1 MQKFQPNSHTGG
13 GGGKKPLLSLVCILA
28 LACSS
33 QAAWVINDSDSTNRT
48 EHINATISNNIT
60 LNNRNTAIYTDR
72 NSPIGELTINGGV
85 TIQVNRDGGKGIEIN
100 TGSNGTAV
108 NNITNNGHI
117 NTRGTGISINDR
129 SSAETITIGANG
141 SITSAGGNA
150 IYVGNSSR
158 VNHIDIQ
165 GATTGSGG
173 IINRGTIGVSGT
185 SNPNGIKVT
194 GSIVSTNNRAAAIEN
209 MGTINGG
216 IDVTGTLT
224 GGTGSSY
231 WGFHTS
237 ILNYKTING
246 GIKVGENAILNGG
259 ILNVQLNNGPASII
273 GDITVDGT
281 INMNGRGSAINN
293 GYMGTVNGNIIVGE
307 NGKLGGN
314 IWNQNRITGKVEV
327 KGTLTGEIRNRNN
340 GSTIGQGIIVSGG
353 TITNGIKN
361 EGTVNQNI
369 KVENGGNL
377 QGQGIVNQGKVE
389 GNVQIQG
396 SNVTNIQNT
405 GTVTQKIELTQ
416 NSTIQG
422 SITNTNTING
432 IDIAN
437 SQIGVNIVNS
447 GTNASTGAI
456 NITNSSNVGGSIVN
470 QNGATFTNSIT
481 LDQSS
486 KLGGI
491 SNTQGSTMSGTLT
504 LNGEVGTIYNAGKF
518 DSILTLS
525 NKVGEINNAEGGT
538 ISNDITINQNGSVG
552 TLANG
557 GTMQNITIQQQGK
570 VENITNSGTMQ
581 AITNN
586 GTGTL
591 TLTNSGGTIDK
602 ITNGTGATATI
613 RNQGKITNGI
623 INDGGTLTV
632 FNDFRKDE
640 SAANGYHTI
649 GEIGKTANGVHI
661 ENKNNGKLHLD
672 AWYFNKEDFTTQE
685 ERKNNALLVEGNY
698 AGITLGDVFVNTQ
711 GLDVDKT
718 YNANTFIADKDGN
731 AVGGQINNGQGI
743 DVNKL
748 HSVSGI
754 YKFENFGGKGEYRAI
769 INRDELSG
777 KTLAQSIIYS
787 QRVRNVNLSRILREA
802 TTQVFVSGK
811 ESEVNGKSLSQLE
824 QLHTNHRD
832 ENSQNHTFVIP
843 YYQNFSADLGNNAKL
858 KSNSSGML
866 IATQRELPNDYGV
879 LGIYTGFE
887 NAEQKVNAQRLDLD
901 GNSYYAGLTYNHS
914 FYEDDLTTYFM
925 NLTTK
930 LDYIER
936 DITKTYLGYIGSASS
951 TAKVFGY
958 GANARVGLSHYLKND
973 AKITPQIGFNY
984 LGMHSKPFTL
994 NHLGGTREHYYSQN
1008 FNFIDAVATIKYETP
1023 WINRFKTSLAL
1034 GTIINVYKD
1043 AEGTLHLDNN
1053 FLSSELDIARLYGVV
1068 QGGISYDLTK
1078 DSDISLGYS
1087 GIFSSANT
1095 IRSHALMF
1103 RYAWWW

>member
-1 MQKFQPNSHTGG
+1 QGIQSRLIPSF
-13 GGGKKPLLSLVCILA
+13 LA
-28 LACSS
+28 LSVITALHSPL

-60 LNNRNTAIYTDR
+60 LTNKNTAIYTDR
-72 NSPIGELTINGGV
+72 NSPIGELTINDGV
-85 TIQVNRDGGKGIEIN
+85 TIRVNKNNGKGIEIN
-100 TGSNGTAV
+100 TGNGGTQV
-108 NNITNNGHI
+108 NNITNNGSI
-117 NTRGTGISINDR
+117 NTKGTGISINDR

-141 SITSAGGNA
+141 SITSANGNA
-150 IYVGNSSR
+150 IYVGNGSR

-173 IINRGTIGVSGT
+173 IINRGTIGGNGT
-185 SNPNGIKVT
+185 SQPNGIKVT
-194 GSIVSTNNRAAAIEN
+194 GSITSNNNRAAAIDN
-209 MGTINGG
+209 TGTINGG

-224 GGTGSSY
+224 GGTGSSH

-246 GIKVGENAILNGG
+246 GIKVGKDATLNGG
-259 ILNVQLNNGPASII
+259 ILNVQLWNGPASIT

-293 GYMGTVNGNIIVGE
+293 GHMGTVSGNIIIGE

-314 IWNQNRITGKVEV
+314 IWNQNRITGKIEV
-327 KGTLTGEIRNRNN
+327 KGKVDGRIVNRNG
-340 GSTIGQGIIVSGG
+340 GSNIGESIIISGG
-353 TITNGIKN
+353 TVTQDITN
-361 EGTVNQNI
+361 EGTV
-369 KVENGGNL
+369 
-377 QGQGIVNQGKVE
+377 GQKIEVTN
-389 GNVQIQG
+389 N
-396 SNVTNIQNT
+396 SNVGSIQNT

-422 SITNTNTING
+422 SITNTNRING

-437 SQIGVNIVNS
+437 SQIGGNIVNS
-447 GTNASTGAI
+447 GQNANTG
-456 NITNSSNVGGSIVN
+456 NISITGTSDIKGSIVN
-470 QNGATFTNSIT
+470 QNGANFTNNIT

-491 SNTQGSTMSGTLT
+491 SNNANSTMSGQLD
-504 LNGEVGTIYNAGKF
+504 LKGEVGTITNAGTL
-518 DSILTLS
+518 SSQLNLS

-538 ISNDITINQNGSVG
+538 ISNDITINNNGSVG
-552 TLANG
+552 AINNA

-586 GTGTL
+586 GTGTF

-640 SAANGYHTI
+640 SATNGYHTI

-661 ENKNNGKLHLD
+661 ENKSNGKLHLN

-718 YNANTFIADKDGN
+718 YNANTFIADKNGN
-731 AVGGQINNGQGI
+731 IVGDKINNGQGI

-748 HSVSGI
+748 YSVSGI

-824 QLHTNHRD
+824 RLHTNHRD

-936 DITKTYLGYIGSASS
+936 DVTKTYLGYIGSVSS

-1068 QGGISYDLTK
+1068 QGGISY
-1078 DSDISLGYS
+1078 
-1087 GIFSSANT
+1087 
-1095 IRSHALMF
+1095 
-1103 RYAWWW
+1103 

>member
-1 MQKFQPNSHTGG
+1 SYNQQGIQSRLIPSF
-13 GGGKKPLLSLVCILA
+13 LA
-28 LACSS
+28 LSVISALYSPLS
-33 QAAWVINDSDSTNRT
+33 ANWVINQSDSSQTTNSI
-48 EHINATISNNIT
+48 EATITNDIT
-60 LNNRNTAIYTDR
+60 LNSKNTAIWTQ
-72 NSPIGELTINGGV
+72 SSGSGQLGSLTINDGV
-85 TIQVNRDGGKGIEIN
+85 TIQVNKNGGKGIEIN
-100 TGSNGTAV
+100 TGRNGTSV

-173 IINRGTIGVSGT
+173 IINRGTIGVQT
-185 SNPNGIKVT
+185 TTQPNGIKVT
-194 GSIVSTNNRAAAIEN
+194 GSITSNRNNLSAIEN
-209 MGTINGG
+209 TGTINGG

-224 GGTGSSY
+224 GGTGSSH

-246 GIKVGENAILNGG
+246 GIKVGKDATLNGG
-259 ILNVQLNNGPASII
+259 ILNVQLWNGPASIT

-314 IWNQNRITGKVEV
+314 IWNQNRITGKIEV
-327 KGTLTGEIRNRNN
+327 KGKVDGRIVNRNG
-340 GSTIGQGIIVSGG
+340 GSNIGESIIISGG
-353 TITNGIKN
+353 TVTQDITN
-361 EGTVNQNI
+361 EGTV
-369 KVENGGNL
+369 
-377 QGQGIVNQGKVE
+377 GQKIEVTN
-389 GNVQIQG
+389 N
-396 SNVTNIQNT
+396 SNVGSIQNT

-416 NSTIQG
+416 NSTIQNG
-422 SITNTNTING
+422 ITNTNKING

-437 SQIGVNIVNS
+437 SNIGGNIVNS
-447 GTNASTGAI
+447 GTNANTG
-456 NITNSSNVGGSIVN
+456 NISITGTSDVKGSIVN
-470 QNGATFTNSIT
+470 QNGATFNNQIT
-481 LDQSS
+481 LDQNS

-491 SNTQGSTMSGTLT
+491 SNAANSTMSGQLT
-504 LNGEVGTIYNAGKF
+504 LNGEVGAINNAGTF
-518 DSILTLS
+518 DSQLNLS
-525 NKVGEINNAEGGT
+525 NKVGQINNAEGGT
-538 ISNDITINQNGSVG
+538 ITND
-552 TLANG
+552 
-557 GTMQNITIQQQGK
+557 ITIQQQGK

-586 GTGTL
+586 ATTGTL

-602 ITNGTGATATI
+602 ITNGNGATATI

-661 ENKNNGKLHLD
+661 ENKNNGKLHLN
-672 AWYFNKEDFTTQE
+672 AWYFNKEDYATND
-685 ERKNNALLVEGNY
+685 ERKNNALLVNGNY

-718 YNANTFIADKDGN
+718 YNANTLIADKDGN
-731 AVGGQINNGQGI
+731 AVGDKINNGQGI

-811 ESEVNGKSLSQLE
+811 ESETNANGKSLSQLE

-843 YYQNFSADLGNNAKL
+843 YYQNFSADLGNDAKL

-930 LDYIER
+930 IDYIER
-936 DITKTYLGYIGSASS
+936 DVTKTYLGYIGSVSS

-1008 FNFIDAVATIKYETP
+1008 FNFVDAVATIKYETP

-1095 IRSHALMF
+1095 IRSHAFMF

>member
-1 MQKFQPNSHTGG
+1 M
-13 GGGKKPLLSLVCILA
+13 LSYNQQGIQSRLIPSFLA
-28 LACSS
+28 LSVISALYSPLS
-33 QAAWVINDSDSTNRT
+33 ANWVINQSDSQQETQ
-48 EHINATISNNIT
+48 HIDTTISNDII

-72 NSPIGELTINGGV
+72 SSPIGNLTIDNGV
-85 TIQVNRDGGKGIEIN
+85 TIQVNKNGGKGIEIN
-100 TGSNGTAV
+100 TGNGGTRV
-108 NNITNNGHI
+108 NNITNNGSI
-117 NTRGTGISINDR
+117 NTGGTGISINDR
-129 SSAETITIGANG
+129 SSAETITIGTNG
-141 SITSAGGNA
+141 SITSASGNA
-150 IYVGNSSR
+150 IYVGNGSR

-194 GSIVSTNNRAAAIEN
+194 GSITSNRNNLSAIEN
-209 MGTINGG
+209 TGTINGG

-224 GGTGSSY
+224 GGTGSSH

-246 GIKVGENAILNGG
+246 GIKVGKDATLNGG
-259 ILNVQLNNGPASII
+259 ILNVQLWNGPASIT

-293 GYMGTVNGNIIVGE
+293 GYMGTVNGSIIVGE

-314 IWNQNRITGKVEV
+314 IWNQNRITGKIEV
-327 KGTLTGEIRNRNN
+327 KGKVDGRIVNRNG
-340 GSTIGQGIIVSGG
+340 GSNIGESIIISGG
-353 TITNGIKN
+353 TVTQDITN
-361 EGTVNQNI
+361 EGTV
-369 KVENGGNL
+369 
-377 QGQGIVNQGKVE
+377 GQKIEVTN
-389 GNVQIQG
+389 N
-396 SNVTNIQNT
+396 SNVGSIQNT

-422 SITNTNTING
+422 SITNTNKING
-432 IDIAN
+432 IDITN
-437 SQIGVNIVNS
+437 STIGGNIVNS
-447 GTNASTGAI
+447 GQNANTG
-456 NITNSSNVGGSIVN
+456 NISITGTSNVGGSIVN
-470 QNGATFTNSIT
+470 QNGANFTNNIT
-481 LDQSS
+481 LDANS

-491 SNTQGSTMSGTLT
+491 SNNANSTMSGQLT
-504 LNGEVGTIYNAGKF
+504 LNGEVGAINNAGKF
-518 DSILTLS
+518 DSTLTLS

-538 ISNDITINQNGSVG
+538 ISNDIIIQANGSVG
-552 TLANG
+552 TLANA

-570 VENITNSGTMQ
+570 VENITNSGTMKD
-581 AITNN
+581 ITNN
-586 GTGTL
+586 ATTGTL

-613 RNQGKITNGI
+613 RNQGTITNGI

-632 FNDFRKDE
+632 VNDFRRDE
-640 SAANGYHTI
+640 SAADGYHTV

-661 ENKNNGKLHLD
+661 ENKNNGKLNIPI
-672 AWYFNKEDFTTQE
+672 WYFNKEDFTTQE

-718 YNANTFIADKDGN
+718 YNANTLIADKNGN
-731 AVGGQINNGQGI
+731 IVGDKINNGQGI

-754 YKFENFGGKGEYRAI
+754 YNFEGFGGNGQYRAI

-777 KTLAQSIIYS
+777 KSLAQSIIYS

-811 ESEVNGKSLSQLE
+811 EGEANGKSLSQLE

-887 NAEQKVNAQRLDLD
+887 NADQKVNAQRLDLD

-936 DITKTYLGYIGSASS
+936 DVTKTYLGYIGSASS

-994 NHLGGTREHYYSQN
+994 NHLGGTREHYLAQN

-1023 WINRFKTSLAL
+1023 WINRFKTAVAL

-1043 AEGTLHLDNN
+1043 AKGTLHLDSNVLN
-1053 FLSSELDIARLYGVV
+1053 AELDIARLYGVV

-1095 IRSHALMF
+1095 IRSHAFMF

>member
-1 MQKFQPNSHTGG
+1 M
-13 GGGKKPLLSLVCILA
+13 LSYNQQGIQSRLIPSFLA
-28 LACSS
+28 LSVISALYSPLS
-33 QAAWVINDSDSTNRT
+33 ANWVINQSDSSQTTNSI
-48 EHINATISNNIT
+48 EATITNDIT
-60 LNNRNTAIYTDR
+60 LNNKNTAIWTQ
-72 NSPIGELTINGGV
+72 SSGSGQLGSLTINEGV
-85 TIQVNRDGGKGIEIN
+85 IIQVNKANGKGIEIN
-100 TGSNGTAV
+100 TGNGGTQV

-150 IYVGNSSR
+150 IYVGNGSR

-173 IINRGTIGVSGT
+173 IINRGTIGVQRT
-185 SNPNGIKVT
+185 TQPNGIKVT
-194 GSIVSTNNRAAAIEN
+194 GSIISNNNRAAAIEN
-209 MGTINGG
+209 LGTINGG
-216 IDVTGTLT
+216 IDVEGTLT
-224 GGTGSSY
+224 GGKNATHWNFY
-231 WGFHTS
+231 TA
-237 ILNYKTING
+237 IQNYKTING
-246 GIKVGENAILNGG
+246 GIKVGKDAVLNGG
-259 ILNVQLNNGPASII
+259 IINVQTNFGPASIT
-273 GDITVDGT
+273 GNVEVAGT
-281 INMNGRGSAINN
+281 ISMAGGNGSAINN
-293 GYMGTVNGNIIVGE
+293 GYQGTINGDIIV
-307 NGKLGGN
+307 KDTAKITGN
-314 IWNQNRITGKVEV
+314 IWNQSRVTGKIEV
-327 KGTLTGEIRNRNN
+327 SGYVDGRIVNRKNSSGTGQIGKG
-340 GSTIGQGIIVSGG
+340 IVISGG
-353 TITNGIKN
+353 TITKDITNEGSVTEDIQITNNGKVQGNGIIN
-361 EGTVNQNI
+361 SGTVGKNI
-369 KVENGGNL
+369 S
-377 QGQGIVNQGKVE
+377 
-389 GNVQIQG
+389 IQG

-405 GTVTQKIELTQ
+405 GTVTKKIELTQ

-437 SQIGVNIVNS
+437 SNIGGNIVNS
-447 GTNASTGAI
+447 GSNANTGAI
-456 NITNSSNVGGSIVN
+456 NITGTSDIKGSIVN
-470 QNGATFTNSIT
+470 QNGATFNNQIT

-491 SNTQGSTMSGTLT
+491 SNTQGSTMSGQLD
-504 LNGEVGTIYNAGKF
+504 LKGEVGAINNAGKF
-518 DSILTLS
+518 DSTLTLS

-538 ISNDITINQNGSVG
+538 ISNDITINNGGSVG
-552 TLANG
+552 AIN
-557 GTMQNITIQQQGK
+557 NA
-570 VENITNSGTMQ
+570 GTMQ

-661 ENKNNGKLHLD
+661 ENKNNGKLHLN

-731 AVGGQINNGQGI
+731 MVGDKINNGQGI

-777 KTLAQSIIYS
+777 KSLAQSIIYS

-811 ESEVNGKSLSQLE
+811 EGEANGKSLSQLE
-824 QLHTNHRD
+824 RLHTNHRD

-866 IATQRELPNDYGV
+866 IATQRQLPNDYGV

-936 DITKTYLGYIGSASS
+936 DVTKTYLGYIGSASS

-1008 FNFIDAVATIKYETP
+1008 FNFVDAVATIKYETP
-1023 WINRFKTSLAL
+1023 WINRFKTAVAL

-1095 IRSHALMF
+1095 IRSHAFMF

>member
-1 MQKFQPNSHTGG
+1 
-13 GGGKKPLLSLVCILA
+13 LLSLVCIFA

-33 QAAWVINDSDSTNRT
+33 QAAWVINKSDSQQETQ
-48 EHINATISNNIT
+48 HIDTTISNDII
-60 LNNRNTAIYTDR
+60 LNSKNTAIWTDR
-72 NSPIGELTINGGV
+72 SSPIGNLTIDNGV
-85 TIQVNRDGGKGIEIN
+85 TIQVNRANGKGIEIN
-100 TGSNGTAV
+100 TGNNGTAV

-117 NTRGTGISINDR
+117 NTKGTGISINDR
-129 SSAETITIGANG
+129 SSAETITVGANG
-141 SITSAGGNA
+141 SITSANGNA
-150 IYVGNSSR
+150 IYVGNGSS
-158 VNHIDIQ
+158 VNHIDIR

-173 IINRGTIGVSGT
+173 IINRGTIGVQT
-185 SNPNGIKVT
+185 TTTQPNGIKVT
-194 GSIVSTNNRAAAIEN
+194 GSITSGNNRAAAIEN
-209 MGTINGG
+209 LGTINGG
-216 IDVTGTLT
+216 IDVEGTLT
-224 GGTGSSY
+224 GGKNATHWNFY
-231 WGFHTS
+231 TA
-237 ILNYKTING
+237 IQNYKTING
-246 GIKVGENAILNGG
+246 GIKVGKDAVLNGG
-259 ILNVQLNNGPASII
+259 IINVQTNFGPASIT
-273 GDITVDGT
+273 GNVEVAGT
-281 INMNGRGSAINN
+281 ISMAGGNGSAINN
-293 GYMGTVNGNIIVGE
+293 GYQGTINGDIIV
-307 NGKLGGN
+307 KDTAKITGN
-314 IWNQNRITGKVEV
+314 IWNQNRVTGKIEV
-327 KGTLTGEIRNRNN
+327 SGYVDGRIVNRKNNSGTGQIGKG
-340 GSTIGQGIIVSGG
+340 IVISGG
-353 TITNGIKN
+353 TVTQDITNEGRVTENIQITNNGKVQGNGIIN
-361 EGTVNQNI
+361 SGTVGQNI
-369 KVENGGNL
+369 S
-377 QGQGIVNQGKVE
+377 
-389 GNVQIQG
+389 IQS

-422 SITNTNTING
+422 SITNTNKING
-432 IDIAN
+432 IDITN
-437 SQIGVNIVNS
+437 SNIGGNIVNS
-447 GTNASTGAI
+447 GSNANTGAI
-456 NITNSSNVGGSIVN
+456 NITGTSNVGGSIIN
-470 QNGATFTNSIT
+470 QNGANFTNNIT
-481 LDQSS
+481 LDQNS

-491 SNTQGSTMSGTLT
+491 SNNANSTMSGQLD
-504 LNGEVGTIYNAGKF
+504 LKGEVGTITNAGKF
-518 DSILTLS
+518 DSTLTLS

-538 ISNDITINQNGSVG
+538 ISNNITINQNGSVG
-552 TLANG
+552 AIN
-557 GTMQNITIQQQGK
+557 NA
-570 VENITNSGTMQ
+570 GTMQ

-602 ITNGTGATATI
+602 ITNRNGATATI

-661 ENKNNGKLHLD
+661 ENNNGGKLHLN
-672 AWYFNKEDFTTQE
+672 AWYFNKEDYATQE

-731 AVGGQINNGQGI
+731 IVGDKINNGQGI

-754 YKFENFGGKGEYRAI
+754 YTFENYGGKGEYRAI

-777 KTLAQSIIYS
+777 KSLAQSIIYS

-811 ESEVNGKSLSQLE
+811 EGEVNGKSLSQLE

-936 DITKTYLGYIGSASS
+936 DITKTYLGYIGSVSS

-958 GANARVGLSHYLKND
+958 GANARVGL
-973 AKITPQIGFNY
+973 
-984 LGMHSKPFTL
+984 
-994 NHLGGTREHYYSQN
+994 
-1008 FNFIDAVATIKYETP
+1008 
-1023 WINRFKTSLAL
+1023 
-1034 GTIINVYKD
+1034 
-1043 AEGTLHLDNN
+1043 
-1053 FLSSELDIARLYGVV
+1053 
-1068 QGGISYDLTK
+1068 
-1078 DSDISLGYS
+1078 
-1087 GIFSSANT
+1087 
-1095 IRSHALMF
+1095 
-1103 RYAWWW
+1103 

>member
-1 MQKFQPNSHTGG
+1 NQQGIQSRLIPSF
-13 GGGKKPLLSLVCILA
+13 LA
-28 LACSS
+28 LSVITALHSPL
-33 QAAWVINDSDSTNRT
+33 QAAWVVNDSDNTSRT
-48 EHINATISNNIT
+48 EHIDATITNDIT
-60 LNNRNTAIYTDR
+60 LNNKNTAIWTDR
-72 NSPIGELTINGGV
+72 NGQQLGQLTINEGV
-85 TIQVNRDGGKGIEIN
+85 TIQVNRNGGKGIEIN

-108 NNITNNGHI
+108 NNITNNGVI
-117 NTRGTGISINDR
+117 NTKGTGISINDR

-150 IYVGNSSR
+150 IYVGNSSS

-173 IINRGTIGVSGT
+173 IINRGTIGVNGT
-185 SNPNGIKVT
+185 SQPNGIKVT
-194 GSIVSTNNRAAAIEN
+194 GSINSNNNRATALTNHGTIHGGINIEN
-209 MGTINGG
+209 G
-216 IDVTGTLT
+216 GTLT
-224 GGTGSSY
+224 GGRQGVNNALY
-231 WGFHTS
+231 VAIHNNGG
-237 ILNYKTING
+237 TING
-246 GIKVGENAILNGG
+246 GIKVGEGSILNGG
-259 ILNVQLNNGPASII
+259 IMNYASYYGGFSRLNGNIEVA
-273 GDITVDGT
+273 GT
-281 INMNGRGSAINN
+281 INGTNIGIQNSFGTINGDVKI
-293 GYMGTVNGNIIVGE
+293 TDK
-307 NGKLGGN
+307 GKVTGN
-314 IWNQNRITGKVEV
+314 IWNQGTIEGKIEIKGKVD
-327 KGTLTGEIRNRNN
+327 GLIANRPTGVIKKDIE
-340 GSTIGQGIIVSGG
+340 VSGG
-353 TITNGIKN
+353 TITNNISN
-361 EGTVNQNI
+361 WGTIEAGI
-369 KVENGGNL
+369 KVENGA
-377 QGQGIVNQGKVE
+377 
-389 GNVQIQG
+389 
-396 SNVTNIQNT
+396 NIT
-405 GTVTQKIELTQ
+405 GDIYNEK
-416 NSTIQG
+416 TIQ
-422 SITNTNTING
+422 NG
-432 IDIAN
+432 IDITN
-437 SQIGVNIVNS
+437 SQIGGNIVNS
-447 GTNASTGAI
+447 GSNANTGAI
-456 NITNSSNVGGSIVN
+456 NITGTSNVGGSIIN
-470 QNGATFTNSIT
+470 QNGANFTNNIT
-481 LDQSS
+481 LDQNS

-491 SNTQGSTMSGTLT
+491 SNNANSTMSGQLD
-504 LNGEVGTIYNAGKF
+504 LKGEVGAINNAGTF
-518 DSILTLS
+518 DSQLNLS

-552 TLANG
+552 AIN
-557 GTMQNITIQQQGK
+557 NA
-570 VENITNSGTMQ
+570 GTMQ

-586 GTGTL
+586 GTTGTL

-640 SAANGYHTI
+640 SATNGYHTI

-661 ENKNNGKLHLD
+661 ENNNGGKLHLD

-731 AVGGQINNGQGI
+731 AVGDKINNGQGI

-811 ESEVNGKSLSQLE
+811 ESEANGKSLSQLE

-832 ENSQNHTFVIP
+832 QNSQNHTFVIP

-1095 IRSHALMF
+1095 IRSHAFMF

>member
-1 MQKFQPNSHTGG
+1 NLKRTALSCTLLTTLLTSASAAREISGTQNAFAINGETVTIKSGATVQVGSPVIGKYKGSNSSIAVGQNGKESSITIEQ
-13 GGGKKPLLSLVCILA
+13 GGK
-28 LACSS
+28 
-33 QAAWVINDSDSTNRT
+33 
-48 EHINATISNNIT
+48 
-60 LNNRNTAIYTDR
+60 LNGRIYTRAAKIKD
-72 NSPIGELTINGGV
+72 II
-85 TIQVNRDGGKGIEIN
+85 I
-100 TGSNGTAV
+100 
-108 NNITNNGHI
+108 
-117 NTRGTGISINDR
+117 
-129 SSAETITIGANG
+129 NG
-141 SITSAGGNA
+141 SIGAGPSNA
-150 IYVGNSSR
+150 SIINFRSTTIEKIEVG
-158 VNHIDIQ
+158 Q
-165 GATTGSGG
+165 TGVLEGG
-173 IINRGTIGVSGT
+173 IINSWFNGQGVASGK
-185 SNPNGIKVT
+185 S
-194 GSIVSTNNRAAAIEN
+194 
-209 MGTINGG
+209 TINN
-216 IDVTGTLT
+216 IDIKGEV
-224 GGTGSSY
+224 
-231 WGFHTS
+231 
-237 ILNYKTING
+237 KG
-246 GIKVGENAILNGG
+246 GIKNQSGTMQTITITGSVSGG
-259 ILNVQLNNGPASII
+259 IQNDDTMGTLKIESGGSVS
-273 GDITVDGT
+273 GDI
-281 INMNGRGSAINN
+281 INN
-293 GYMGTVNGNIIVGE
+293 KTMQSISVSNGTVNN
-307 NGKLGGN
+307 
-314 IWNQNRITGKVEV
+314 
-327 KGTLTGEIRNRNN
+327 
-340 GSTIGQGIIVSGG
+340 
-353 TITNGIKN
+353 
-361 EGTVNQNI
+361 
-369 KVENGGNL
+369 
-377 QGQGIVNQGKVE
+377 
-389 GNVQIQG
+389 
-396 SNVTNIQNT
+396 NIQNS
-405 GTVTQKIELTQ
+405 GTISGVT
-416 NSTIQG
+416 
-422 SITNTNTING
+422 
-432 IDIAN
+432 IAN
-437 SQIGVNIVNS
+437 SQIGGNIVNS
-447 GTNASTGAI
+447 GSNANTGAI
-456 NITNSSNVGGSIVN
+456 NITGTSNVGGSIIN
-470 QNGATFTNSIT
+470 QNGANFTNNIT

-504 LNGEVGTIYNAGKF
+504 LNGEVGTITNAGQF
-518 DSILTLS
+518 DSTLTLS

-552 TLANG
+552 AIN
-557 GTMQNITIQQQGK
+557 
-570 VENITNSGTMQ
+570 NSGTMQ

-640 SAANGYHTI
+640 SATNGYHTI

-661 ENKNNGKLHLD
+661 ENKNNGKLHLN

-685 ERKNNALLVEGNY
+685 ERKNNALLVNGNY

-731 AVGGQINNGQGI
+731 IVGDKINNGQGI

-811 ESEVNGKSLSQLE
+811 EGEVNGKSLSQLE

-936 DITKTYLGYIGSASS
+936 DVTKTYLGYIGSASS

-1008 FNFIDAVATIKYETP
+1008 FNFVDAVATIKYETP
-1023 WINRFKTSLAL
+1023 WINRFKTAVAL

-1095 IRSHALMF
+1095 IRSHAFMF

>member
-1 MQKFQPNSHTGG
+1 M
-13 GGGKKPLLSLVCILA
+13 LSYNQQGIQSRLIPSFLA
-28 LACSS
+28 LSVISALYSPLS
-33 QAAWVINDSDSTNRT
+33 ANWVINQSDSSQTTNSI
-48 EHINATISNNIT
+48 EATITNDIT
-60 LNNRNTAIYTDR
+60 LNNKNTAIWTQSSGSGR
-72 NSPIGELTINGGV
+72 LGSLTINEGV
-85 TIQVNRDGGKGIEIN
+85 TIRVNKNNGKGIEIN
-100 TGSNGTAV
+100 TGNGGTHV

-117 NTRGTGISINDR
+117 HTKGTGISINDR

-150 IYVGNSSR
+150 IYVGNSSS

-173 IINRGTIGVSGT
+173 IINRGTIGVNGT
-185 SNPNGIKVT
+185 SQPNGIKVT
-194 GSIVSTNNRAAAIEN
+194 GSIISNNNRAAAIEN
-209 MGTINGG
+209 IGTINGG
-216 IDVTGTLT
+216 IDVEGTLT
-224 GGTGSSY
+224 GGKNATHWNFY
-231 WGFHTS
+231 TA
-237 ILNYKTING
+237 IQNYKTING
-246 GIKVGENAILNGG
+246 GIKVGKDAVLNGG
-259 ILNVQLNNGPASII
+259 IINVQTNFGTASIT
-273 GDITVDGT
+273 GNVEVAGT
-281 INMNGRGSAINN
+281 ISMAGGRGSAINN
-293 GYMGTVNGNIIVGE
+293 GYQGTINGDIIV
-307 NGKLGGN
+307 KDTAKITGN
-314 IWNQNRITGKVEV
+314 IWNQNQVTGKIEV
-327 KGTLTGEIRNRNN
+327 SGYVDGRIVNRKNNSGTGQIGKG
-340 GSTIGQGIIVSGG
+340 IVISGG
-353 TITNGIKN
+353 TITKDITN
-361 EGTVNQNI
+361 EGRVAENI
-369 KVENGGNL
+369 QITNN
-377 QGQGIVNQGKVE
+377 
-389 GNVQIQG
+389 GNVQGNGIINSGTVGQNISIQG

-437 SQIGVNIVNS
+437 SQIGGNIVNS
-447 GTNASTGAI
+447 GQNANTG
-456 NITNSSNVGGSIVN
+456 NISITGTSDVKGSIVN

-491 SNTQGSTMSGTLT
+491 SNTQGSTMSGQLD
-504 LNGEVGTIYNAGKF
+504 LKGEVGTITNAGTL
-518 DSILTLS
+518 SSQLNLS

-538 ISNDITINQNGSVG
+538 ITNDITINNGGSVG
-552 TLANG
+552 AIN
-557 GTMQNITIQQQGK
+557 NA
-570 VENITNSGTMQ
+570 GTMQ

-586 GTGTL
+586 GTTGTL

-602 ITNGTGATATI
+602 VTNGTNATATI

-649 GEIGKTANGVHI
+649 GEIGKTTNGVHI

-672 AWYFNKEDFTTQE
+672 AWYFNKEDYATAE
-685 ERKNNALLVEGNY
+685 ERKNNALLVDGNY

-731 AVGGQINNGQGI
+731 IVGDKINNGQGI

-811 ESEVNGKSLSQLE
+811 EGEVNANGKSLSQLE

-832 ENSQNHTFVIP
+832 QNSQNHTFVIP
-843 YYQNFSADLGNNAKL
+843 YYQNFSADLGNDAKL

-936 DITKTYLGYIGSASS
+936 DITKTYLGYIGSVSS

-994 NHLGGTREHYYSQN
+994 
-1008 FNFIDAVATIKYETP
+1008 
-1023 WINRFKTSLAL
+1023 
-1034 GTIINVYKD
+1034 
-1043 AEGTLHLDNN
+1043 
-1053 FLSSELDIARLYGVV
+1053 
-1068 QGGISYDLTK
+1068 
-1078 DSDISLGYS
+1078 
-1087 GIFSSANT
+1087 
-1095 IRSHALMF
+1095 
-1103 RYAWWW
+1103 

>member
-1 MQKFQPNSHTGG
+1 LSCTLLTTLLTSLNAAKEISGNHNAFAVNDETVTIKSGATVQVGSPVIGKYKGSNSSIAVGQNDKESSITIEQ
-13 GGGKKPLLSLVCILA
+13 GGK
-28 LACSS
+28 
-33 QAAWVINDSDSTNRT
+33 
-48 EHINATISNNIT
+48 
-60 LNNRNTAIYTDR
+60 LNGRIYTRAAKIKD
-72 NSPIGELTINGGV
+72 II
-85 TIQVNRDGGKGIEIN
+85 I
-100 TGSNGTAV
+100 
-108 NNITNNGHI
+108 
-117 NTRGTGISINDR
+117 
-129 SSAETITIGANG
+129 NG
-141 SITSAGGNA
+141 SIGAGPSNA
-150 IYVGNSSR
+150 SIINFRGTTIEKIEVG
-158 VNHIDIQ
+158 Q
-165 GATTGSGG
+165 TGVLEGG
-173 IINRGTIGVSGT
+173 IINSWFNGQGVASGK
-185 SNPNGIKVT
+185 SKINNIDIKGEV
-194 GSIVSTNNRAAAIEN
+194 
-209 MGTINGG
+209 
-216 IDVTGTLT
+216 
-224 GGTGSSY
+224 
-231 WGFHTS
+231 
-237 ILNYKTING
+237 KG
-246 GIKVGENAILNGG
+246 GIKNQSGTMQTITITGSVSGGIQNDDTMGTLKIENGG
-259 ILNVQLNNGPASII
+259 SVS
-273 GDITVDGT
+273 GDI
-281 INMNGRGSAINN
+281 INN
-293 GYMGTVNGNIIVGE
+293 KTMQSISVSNGTVNNNI
-307 NGKLGGN
+307 
-314 IWNQNRITGKVEV
+314 QNS
-327 KGTLTGEIRNRNN
+327 GTI
-340 GSTIGQGIIVSGG
+340 SGV
-353 TITNGIKN
+353 TITNS
-361 EGTVNQNI
+361 NI
-369 KVENGGNL
+369 GG
-377 QGQGIVNQGKVE
+377 
-389 GNVQIQG
+389 
-396 SNVTNIQNT
+396 
-405 GTVTQKIELTQ
+405 
-416 NSTIQG
+416 
-422 SITNTNTING
+422 
-432 IDIAN
+432 
-437 SQIGVNIVNS
+437 NIVNS
-447 GTNASTGAI
+447 GQNANTG
-456 NITNSSNVGGSIVN
+456 NISITGTSNVGGSIIN
-470 QNGATFTNSIT
+470 QNGATFNNQIT
-481 LDQSS
+481 LEQGS

-491 SNTQGSTMSGTLT
+491 SNNANSTMSGQLD
-504 LNGEVGTIYNAGKF
+504 LKGEVGTITNAGTF
-518 DSILTLS
+518 DSTLTLS

-538 ISNDITINQNGSVG
+538 ISKDITINNGGSVG
-552 TLANG
+552 AIN
-557 GTMQNITIQQQGK
+557 NA
-570 VENITNSGTMQ
+570 GTMQ

-602 ITNGTGATATI
+602 ITNGNGATATI

-623 INDGGTLTV
+623 INNGGTLTV

-649 GEIGKTANGVHI
+649 GEIGKTANSVHI
-661 ENKNNGKLHLD
+661 ENNNGGKLHLN

-685 ERKNNALLVEGNY
+685 ERKNNALLVDGNY

-731 AVGGQINNGQGI
+731 SVGDKINNGQGI

-811 ESEVNGKSLSQLE
+811 ESETNANGKSLGQLE
-824 QLHTNHRD
+824 RLHTNHRD

-843 YYQNFSADLGNNAKL
+843 YYQNFSADLGSETGKL

-901 GNSYYAGLTYNHS
+901 GNSYYAGLTHNHS

-930 LDYIER
+930 IDYIER
-936 DITKTYLGYIGSASS
+936 DVTKTYLGYIGSVSS

-1008 FNFIDAVATIKYETP
+1008 FNFVDAVATIKYETP
-1023 WINRFKTSLAL
+1023 WINRFKTAVAL

-1095 IRSHALMF
+1095 IRSHAFMF

>member
-1 MQKFQPNSHTGG
+1 QQGIQSRLIPSF
-13 GGGKKPLLSLVCILA
+13 LA
-28 LACSS
+28 LSVITALHSPL
-33 QAAWVINDSDSTNRT
+33 QAAWVINDSDNSQNNNN
-48 EHINATISNNIT
+48 HIDATISSNIT
-60 LNNRNTAIYTDR
+60 LNNKNTAIWTQ
-72 NSPIGELTINGGV
+72 SSGSGQLGSLTINEGV
-85 TIQVNRDGGKGIEIN
+85 TIQVNKANGKGIEIN
-100 TGSNGTAV
+100 TGRNGTSV

-129 SSAETITIGANG
+129 SSAETITVGANG
-141 SITSAGGNA
+141 SITSANGNA
-150 IYVGNSSR
+150 IYVGNGSR

-173 IINRGTIGVSGT
+173 IINRGTIGVQT
-185 SNPNGIKVT
+185 TTQPNGIKVT
-194 GSIVSTNNRAAAIEN
+194 GSITSSNRGATALTNHGTIHGGINIEN
-209 MGTINGG
+209 G
-216 IDVTGTLT
+216 GTLT
-224 GGTGSSY
+224 GGSQGVNGRFY
-231 WGFHTS
+231 VAIHNNGG
-237 ILNYKTING
+237 TING
-246 GIKVGENAILNGG
+246 GIKVGQGSTLNGG
-259 ILNVQLNNGPASII
+259 IMNYASGWGAHSTLNGGIEVA
-273 GDITVDGT
+273 GT
-281 INMNGRGSAINN
+281 INGTNIGIQNSFGTINGDVKITESGS
-293 GYMGTVNGNIIVGE
+293 MT
-307 NGKLGGN
+307 GN
-314 IWNQNRITGKVEV
+314 IWNQTTINGKVEI

-340 GSTIGQGIIVSGG
+340 NSQSMITGGIIVSGG

-361 EGTVNQNI
+361 EGTIQQNI
-369 KVENGGNL
+369 KVENGGKL
-377 QGQGIVNQGKVE
+377 QGQGIFNQGKVE
-389 GNVQIQG
+389 GDVQIQS

-405 GTVTQKIELTQ
+405 GTITQKIEVTQ
-416 NSTIQG
+416 NSTIQNG
-422 SITNTNTING
+422 ITNTNTING

-437 SQIGVNIVNS
+437 SQIGGNIVNS
-447 GTNASTGAI
+447 GQNASTGAI
-456 NITNSSNVGGSIVN
+456 NITGTSNVGGSIIN
-470 QNGATFTNSIT
+470 QDGATFTNNIT
-481 LDQSS
+481 LDQNS

-491 SNTQGSTMSGTLT
+491 SNNANSTMSGQLT
-504 LNGEVGTIYNAGKF
+504 LNGEVGTITNAGKF
-518 DSILTLS
+518 DSTLTLS
-525 NKVGEINNAEGGT
+525 NKVGQINNAEGGT
-538 ISNDITINQNGSVG
+538 ISNDITINNGGSVG
-552 TLANG
+552 TLANA

-581 AITNN
+581 TITNN

-661 ENKNNGKLHLD
+661 ENNNGGKLHLN

-685 ERKNNALLVEGNY
+685 ERKNNALLVNGNY

-731 AVGGQINNGQGI
+731 AVGDQINNGQGI

-811 ESEVNGKSLSQLE
+811 ESETNANGKSLGQLE

-858 KSNSSGML
+858 K
-866 IATQRELPNDYGV
+866 
-879 LGIYTGFE
+879 
-887 NAEQKVNAQRLDLD
+887 
-901 GNSYYAGLTYNHS
+901 
-914 FYEDDLTTYFM
+914 
-925 NLTTK
+925 
-930 LDYIER
+930 
-936 DITKTYLGYIGSASS
+936 
-951 TAKVFGY
+951 
-958 GANARVGLSHYLKND
+958 
-973 AKITPQIGFNY
+973 
-984 LGMHSKPFTL
+984 
-994 NHLGGTREHYYSQN
+994 
-1008 FNFIDAVATIKYETP
+1008 
-1023 WINRFKTSLAL
+1023 
-1034 GTIINVYKD
+1034 
-1043 AEGTLHLDNN
+1043 
-1053 FLSSELDIARLYGVV
+1053 
-1068 QGGISYDLTK
+1068 
-1078 DSDISLGYS
+1078 
-1087 GIFSSANT
+1087 
-1095 IRSHALMF
+1095 
-1103 RYAWWW
+1103 